1 MTKYIATPSRTRE
14 ILQTYGFQL
23 KKSLGQNFLIDI
35 NIIRKIIQQSGIH
48 KEAGV
53 IEIGPGIGSL
63 TEHLARSANKV
74 LAFEIDQRLIPIL
87 NEELKTYTNIEIIN
101 EDILKVDLHTTIQNH
116 FNETEEIFVVAN
128 LPYYITTPIIMK
140 ILIEK
145 LPIQSLTVMLQKE
158 VAERMIAEP
167 NHKSYGSLSIATQY
181 FTKSKIIM
189 EVPKTVFMPQPKVTS
204 SVLKLDIRSNP
215 PVQVKDEPLFFEV
228 IQAAFK
234 HRRKTILNN
243 LGTHFQDKYSK
254 VEMQTILEQLQ
265 IDVKRRAESLTID
278 EFALLAEQMY
288 ERSL

>member
-215 PVQVKDEPLFFEV
+215 PVQVKDEQLFFEV

>member
-101 EDILKVDLHTTIQNH
+101 EDILKVDLHTTIQKH

-215 PVQVKDEPLFFEV
+215 PVQVKDEQLFFEV